1 MSLKSE
7 SSKNE
12 QSKMKTYNDIKEKL
26 SQCDKVTDCFIIGVD
41 SGYIYANSYKIDN
54 LYINFYRNGK
64 IVARI
69 FWTFINE
76 IIC

>member
-1 MSLKSE
+1 MSTKSE
-7 SSKNE
+7 NAKNE
-12 QSKMKTYNDIKEKL
+12 KVNIKTYNDIKEKL
-26 SQCDKVTDCFIIGVD
+26 AECDKVTDCFII
-41 SGYIYANSYKIDN
+41 STECGYIYANSYKIDG

-69 FWTFINE
+69 FWTFIQE